1 MKFGVREIVFVVLLM
16 GIPVA
21 SWWLVFRPQN
31 ARRDQMCQQIEAKQ
45 GRLRELNRATATIG
59 DLKKRIGKLQKAM
72 ASFRSKLP
80 GQKEI
85 DKVLQEVWNLAEL
98 NDLRTKSIRT
108 LKHNKN
114 TELLSRPGSYR
125 AQPIA
130 VSLEGSFLGFYS
142 FLQAL
147 ENQPRIMRV
156 RKMALVKV
164 KKGPPGNMQAD
175 FTMTIFFEGGNGS
188 RS

>member
-1 MKFGVREIVFVVLLM
+1 MVLPM
-16 GIPVA
+16 SMAMVENH
-21 SWWLVFRPQN
+21 RPN
-31 ARRDQMCQQIEAKQ
+31 APLSSTNTVHTVSC
-45 GRLRELNRATATIG
+45 
-59 DLKKRIGKLQKAM
+59 
-72 ASFRSKLP
+72 
-80 GQKEI
+80 
-85 DKVLQEVWNLAEL
+85 
-98 NDLRTKSIRT
+98 IRT